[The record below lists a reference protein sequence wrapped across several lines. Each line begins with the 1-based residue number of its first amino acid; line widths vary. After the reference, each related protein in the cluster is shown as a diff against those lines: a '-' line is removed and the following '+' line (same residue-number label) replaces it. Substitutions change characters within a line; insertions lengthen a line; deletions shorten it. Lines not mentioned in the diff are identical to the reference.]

1 MNYHLMKSTLST
13 SFILRFVL
21 RFHVW
26 STVKMINKNEFFEIS
41 LMEKKEKKKNCANLI
56 FHSQNVSMTIFCER
70 KAKCVY
76 CYFSGA
82 FLPWVTLRFLPFFPN
97 YFFLNIYWHL

>member
-1 MNYHLMKSTLST
+1 MNSSKYPGL
-13 SFILRFVL
+13 
-21 RFHVW
+21 
-26 STVKMINKNEFFEIS
+26 NGE
-41 LMEKKEKKKNCANLI
+41 KEKKKNCANLI

-82 FLPWVTLRFLPFFPN
+82 FLP
-97 YFFLNIYWHL
+97 